1 MSTLAAVDGFA
12 ETFSWFIMGVAPG
25 GGSEKPE
32 LDPAAEG
39 VLFVVEGELT
49 LAGERYRI
57 LPGGQAF
64 MPPGSDWQVHSE
76 SGSSVHFHWIRKGY
90 EFVEVGGFS
99 LRRGPAMEHGFYVLK
114 ARRSI
119 PQLGFGRGR

>member
-1 MSTLAAVDGFA
+1 MRCRHQSAAVLGQDPSVSTLAAVDGFA

-57 LPGGQAF
+57 LPGG
-64 MPPGSDWQVHSE
+64 
-76 SGSSVHFHWIRKGY
+76 
-90 EFVEVGGFS
+90 
-99 LRRGPAMEHGFYVLK
+99 
-114 ARRSI
+114 
-119 PQLGFGRGR
+119 

>member
-1 MSTLAAVDGFA
+1 MVFT

-49 LAGERYRI
+49 LTGERYRI
-57 LPGGQAF
+57 LPGG
-64 MPPGSDWQVHSE
+64 
-76 SGSSVHFHWIRKGY
+76 
-90 EFVEVGGFS
+90 
-99 LRRGPAMEHGFYVLK
+99 
-114 ARRSI
+114 
-119 PQLGFGRGR
+119 